1 MSHRGD
7 LAVKIDEGGSPA
19 ASAAKSDDKLKPPR
33 LAASG
38 PSPREEGR
46 VSPRKTNSLTPRK
59 HGPDEARAEKSTTP
73 RKEGS
78 QLQRKEVGSKPKGG
92 FLASFFGDA
101 QPSTSPVPERA
112 ESSPSAKGS
121 KRRAGSTSMTN
132 EQLVYI
138 REVRALLSDL
148 SRPHG
153 RTYDSPRVQSA
164 LAADNS
170 VGRNSSSGIASP
182 DVAKD
187 SPRGKSINFMASPAP
202 TGGSSIMKDPW
213 KAKQVKSANAA
224 LSAEL
229 QLLQQYKL
237 REKQYAKQTNAA
249 TPFKCV
255 AALALAACLTRPLPL

>member
-19 ASAAKSDDKLKPPR
+19 AAAAKSDDKLKPPR
-33 LAASG
+33 LNASG

-59 HGPDEARAEKSTTP
+59 HGPDEARTEKSTTP

-138 REVRALLSDL
+138 REVRAPLFDVIYPPCASP
-148 SRPHG
+148 S
-153 RTYDSPRVQSA
+153 DSPRCSRPWPQI
-164 LAADNS
+164 
-170 VGRNSSSGIASP
+170 IAWGATP
-182 DVAKD
+182 
-187 SPRGKSINFMASPAP
+187 
-202 TGGSSIMKDPW
+202 
-213 KAKQVKSANAA
+213 
-224 LSAEL
+224 
-229 QLLQQYKL
+229 L
-237 REKQYAKQTNAA
+237 RE
-249 TPFKCV
+249 
-255 AALALAACLTRPLPL
+255 LHRPTWRRTVHGASRSTSWPVRRRRRAGRAS